1 MKPQFKCNDLFC
13 KVHVEDTDFQGVVYH
28 ANYLKY
34 FERAR
39 SEFLIEHE
47 ISQAQALQAQES
59 FIVKKLDVEFF
70 YPAVLDDNLI
80 IYSTAVLLSKA
91 RMHFQQS
98 VRTQKNDILIVNGV
112 VEVCYFD
119 AAKSKPKAFPKNLLA
134 LFE

>member
-13 KVHVEDTDFQGVVYH
+13 QVYVEDTDFQGVVYH

-39 SEFLIEHE
+39 SEFLIEHQ

-80 IYSTAVLLSKA
+80 ISSSAVLMSKA
-91 RMHFQQS
+91 RMHFLQS
-98 VRTQKNDILIVNGV
+98 ARTQKNDTLIVNGV

-119 AAKSKPKAFPKNLLA
+119 AAQGKPKVFPKNLLA

>member
-91 RMHFQQS
+91 RMHFLQS
-98 VRTQKNDILIVNGV
+98 VRTQKMIYSLLMELLKFVILM
-112 VEVCYFD
+112 
-119 AAKSKPKAFPKNLLA
+119 LLRA
-134 LFE
+134 SQKHSLRIY